1 MVKFELDSTTR
12 RPKPPLVDFED
23 TQANTELPPEV
34 QEIWRDSS
42 IDLEHGLDSTNCRS
56 IRCPANGRSRSADGR
71 RGRRLPPT
79 GSLGAAPRRRI
90 RRWDGRRILDHVEP
104 AREIER

>member
-1 MVKFELDSTTR
+1 MVKFEVDSTTR

-42 IDLEHGLDSTNCRS
+42 IDLEHGLD
-56 IRCPANGRSRSADGR
+56 IDE
-71 RGRRLPPT
+71 LPID
-79 GSLGAAPRRRI
+79 SLPGEWQESFR
-90 RRWDGRRILDHVEP
+90 
-104 AREIER
+104 